1 VRFSGALLLTP
12 RSFATSL
19 RHPRVLLALYLGIT
33 IPALLAV
40 APAVLELDRAF
51 SRHPDATVAWNQ
63 ALDLDFE
70 RLHGDLAPGLTGGIL
85 FAILLWTYFSG
96 AILACVGPDRR
107 CRFTEFMAAGGR
119 AFFRNARVVV
129 LLALALL
136 VWAFGYDLVQQHLE
150 DWLRSKGSPRKIL
163 LVRSAVE
170 IAYAGG
176 CFALSFVA
184 HLAMAIVST
193 AGRRSAVLGWF
204 RAVAF
209 VLLHP
214 VRCSVSVAVMVA
226 IWVAGLFLLG
236 KVAAWQLGEAG
247 NPWVGLAAA
256 QAGILYFQAGGV
268 ALLVLARTLV
278 AGDFE
283 SEEAHE
289 VREVR
294 VEAFEV

>member
-1 VRFSGALLLTP
+1 
-12 RSFATSL
+12 
-19 RHPRVLLALYLGIT
+19 
-33 IPALLAV
+33 
-40 APAVLELDRAF
+40 
-51 SRHPDATVAWNQ
+51 
-63 ALDLDFE
+63 
-70 RLHGDLAPGLTGGIL
+70 
-85 FAILLWTYFSG
+85 
-96 AILACVGPDRR
+96 
-107 CRFTEFMAAGGR
+107 
-119 AFFRNARVVV
+119 
-129 LLALALL
+129 
-136 VWAFGYDLVQQHLE
+136 
-150 DWLRSKGSPRKIL
+150 
-163 LVRSAVE
+163 VRSAVE
-170 IAYAGG
+170 IAYTGG

-209 VLLHP
+209 VLRHP

-236 KVAAWQLGEAG
+236 KVVAWQLGEAG
-247 NPWVGLAAA
+247 NPWVGLAAT